1 MEDYYNKEVLIKG
14 KGNVFN
20 GEIKGIVLKNTNPDL
35 IVLKLDMGY
44 NIALKKDNIESIKII
59 ADVKLKPKENKIS
72 EIKMNKDKS
81 VCLISLGG
89 TIASK
94 VDYEFGGVSS
104 QFTSEDLLLAIPE
117 LKELANID
125 TITLS
130 NKFSENI
137 EYDDWV
143 LLANKIKEV
152 NKKYDAIIV
161 AMGTDTLHYTSSA
174 ISFMIEKI
182 NIPIVFV
189 GSQKSS
195 DRPSTDAP
203 YNLIGA
209 ISFALESKKAGV
221 FVAMHYNYN
230 DNIIAIHLGTKV
242 RKMHSTRRDAFKSIN
257 VMPYAFVNLDLNSG
271 QISKKEVI
279 INQNLDILPNINDE
293 DIIINTKLSD
303 KVSILKYYPNINQDL
318 VKYILEKNEI
328 VIIEGVGLGH
338 INTNLHNLLK
348 KSNALLF
355 MTSQTINGR
364 VNLNVYATGREELNL
379 GIIGLE
385 DMLTET
391 AYIKAKYLLANYPI
405 KDIKS
410 LMLKNLKGELS
421 DRTEITDF

>member
-1 MEDYYNKEVLIKG
+1 
-14 KGNVFN
+14 
-20 GEIKGIVLKNTNPDL
+20 
-35 IVLKLDMGY
+35 
-44 NIALKKDNIESIKII
+44 
-59 ADVKLKPKENKIS
+59 
-72 EIKMNKDKS
+72 
-81 VCLISLGG
+81 
-89 TIASK
+89 
-94 VDYEFGGVSS
+94 
-104 QFTSEDLLLAIPE
+104 
-117 LKELANID
+117 
-125 TITLS
+125 
-130 NKFSENI
+130 
-137 EYDDWV
+137 
-143 LLANKIKEV
+143 
-152 NKKYDAIIV
+152 
-161 AMGTDTLHYTSSA
+161 
-174 ISFMIEKI
+174 
-182 NIPIVFV
+182 
-189 GSQKSS
+189 
-195 DRPSTDAP
+195 
-203 YNLIGA
+203 
-209 ISFALESKKAGV
+209 
-221 FVAMHYNYN
+221 MHYNYN